1 MLNRL
6 SNREKKVM
14 IATEITIPGIAYP
27 AIERFEKTIK
37 NLFFNTLVPKFTKKE
52 RRIITVDASKI
63 NFIELKFILIISLK
77 SKKLGNVNDQQN
89 IWNKGN
95 KKLKKNMEKQNINA
109 INFLNPL
116 NLIFSFFFFIEL
128 TEL

>member
-6 SNREKKVM
+6 SNRRKVM
-14 IATEITIPGIAYP
+14 IATDITIPGIAYP

-77 SKKLGNVNDQQN
+77 SKKLGNVMT
-89 IWNKGN
+89 
-95 KKLKKNMEKQNINA
+95 KKHLEKR
-109 INFLNPL
+109 
-116 NLIFSFFFFIEL
+116 E
-128 TEL
+128 

>member
-37 NLFFNTLVPKFTKKE
+37 NLFFNTLVPKFTKKKE
-52 RRIITVDASKI
+52 GLLLLMLAK
-63 NFIELKFILIISLK
+63 LISL
-77 SKKLGNVNDQQN
+77 S
-89 IWNKGN
+89 
-95 KKLKKNMEKQNINA
+95 
-109 INFLNPL
+109 
-116 NLIFSFFFFIEL
+116 
-128 TEL
+128 